1 MFQSKIANSIKM
13 LRRAILEGLRFDY
26 LLVDSW
32 FPCAELLQFIHS
44 RHFKCNLLGMIKMG
58 NTKYET
64 ALGNLC
70 APDII
75 KRLEKAKA
83 TNRNRSLGYTC
94 ASIRAKYAG
103 IDVLLQEGQRLLE
116 RPYHDGYGH

>member
-1 MFQSKIANSIKM
+1 
-13 LRRAILEGLRFDY
+13 
-26 LLVDSW
+26 
-32 FPCAELLQFIHS
+32 
-44 RHFKCNLLGMIKMG
+44 MIKMG
-58 NTKYET
+58 KTKYET

-83 TNRNRSLGYTC
+83 TKRNRSLGYTC

-103 IDVLLQEGQRLLE
+103 IDVQLFFYKKGNGCWNALITMDMDIDFVHLGRRSTSVCIRTMKWPRSSMALMS
-116 RPYHDGYGH
+116 